1 MIIGICGKSGCGK
14 STLARKLIEQYPNAI
29 HLDID
34 KVGHKALTDN
44 ISKERLVNRYGISLL
59 TDGNIDRKKLGTIV
73 FNSKE
78 EMDFLT
84 EVTWEYMQKEI
95 DKFLE
100 ENKDKIIILDWLLLP
115 KSKYFDM
122 CDIRILLDIPYEIR
136 KQRAMK
142 RDNITEEAFDLR
154 EKSSLEYDK
163 DTIRLPRQDL
173 TQERHTKLCNAI
185 PPFATG
191 LPHLY
196 YSHTTF
202 QNNHI
207 LPPT

>member
-14 STLARKLIEQYPNAI
+14 STLAKQIIETHSNAI

-44 ISKERLVNRYGISLL
+44 QAKERLVNRYGTNLL
-59 TDGNIDRKKLGTIV
+59 TEGNIDRKKLGTIV

-95 DKFLE
+95 DKFIE
-100 ENKDKIIILDWLLLP
+100 EIKKKIIILDWLLLP
-115 KSKYFDM
+115 KSKYFDK
-122 CDIRILLDIPYEIR
+122 CDIKILLDIPYEIR
-136 KQRAMK
+136 KQRAIK

-154 EKSSLEYDK
+154 EKSSLDYDK
-163 DTIRLPRQDL
+163 NKFHYVIEENDDEQIKRLVI
-173 TQERHTKLCNAI
+173 KL
-185 PPFATG
+185 
-191 LPHLY
+191 
-196 YSHTTF
+196 
-202 QNNHI
+202 
-207 LPPT
+207 